1 MDIPPNWQN
10 NCTEKCPFSFFFFFW
25 LSFFSLCLYPSES
38 LFFTARLSQLSLTSH
53 KAPFNIIST
62 FHLCKFLL
70 KVRYCLFS
78 VFDQCVNPAQDRFP
92 LLGVPPEKRPVC
104 FVHLLHPRVMRTQWI
119 CAEGMTDSQPLLGFC
134 LHFGYEHHEASV
146 HLTHLCGTLPCAR
159 PYVKHGGMNK
169 TGVSDLFFL
178 NF

>member
-1 MDIPPNWQN
+1 MPI
-10 NCTEKCPFSFFFFFW
+10 FFLFFFW

-169 TGVSDLFFL
+169 TGVSDLFF
-178 NF
+178 